1 MRGIL
6 QAITAA
12 GGAALAAT
20 PAVAQYGGGYYGRGG
35 MWDHGWAGMILGPIM
50 MVLVIAAIVAA
61 VIVLVRWL
69 SPGSRASGGG
79 SAGGDRALDILRE
92 RLARGEID
100 EEEYTRRRR
109 ALEE

>member
-6 QAITAA
+6 QAVTTAA
-12 GGAALAAT
+12 GALVAAAPAA
-20 PAVAQYGGGYYGRGG
+20 AQYGGGYYGHGG
-35 MWDHGWAGMILGPIM
+35 MWEHGWAGMILGPIM

-61 VIVLVRWL
+61 VIMVVRWL
-69 SPGSRASGGG
+69 SPGSRSSGGG
-79 SAGGDRALDILRE
+79 STDSDRALDILRE